1 MAESDKT
8 IKTSILKRPT
18 TAYLQTHPEE
28 QAPSNDN
35 AAVKKS
41 VCIRA
46 SPPLNTTANTK
57 NVRFS
62 GIEKSTKQ
70 RETSAKSVSLMQQ
83 QPQQKHAQIV
93 ETRDDYY
100 ELERVVDDE
109 KNQKKYYKK
118 SKSIPCK
125 QIKLIGLNEEF
136 IVASQ
141 PIQKHIQRELIQ
153 QQHMQQQRS
162 ISSGKSGRARSA
174 APSRPLSEIQHH
186 TTKYPNIFSK
196 TILFQML

>member
-1 MAESDKT
+1 MAELDKT

-28 QAPSNDN
+28 QGLSDN
-35 AAVKKS
+35 AALKKT
-41 VCIRA
+41 VCVRT
-46 SPPLNTTANTK
+46 SPPLNMAANTK

-62 GIEKSTKQ
+62 GIEKSTK

-83 QPQQKHAQIV
+83 QKHAQIL
-93 ETRDDYY
+93 EARDDYY
-100 ELERVVDDE
+100 ELERVADDE

-196 TILFQML
+196 KSHYYSL